1 MRHLYRRIIPTHSRK
16 TLYQIGIQ
24 DTLWQHYWNLTNRNN
39 NVHIPFYQRKRIIKG
54 CDVPNLIHS
63 TFDTFDNERKRYHKH
78 VWYFESD
85 FIQYS
90 KSENQNDIV
99 CLARN
104 WNIEPFK
111 GDSDEYES
119 YYMHIVNCIPA
130 DKSETEIKSW
140 ETMLKTNWMPDEMD
154 FNEIVLNYDGVF
166 CPETKKEKL
175 QKKLGWSSLEI

>member
-1 MRHLYRRIIPTHSRK
+1 M
-16 TLYQIGIQ
+16 
-24 DTLWQHYWNLTNRNN
+24 
-39 NVHIPFYQRKRIIKG
+39 PFYQRKRVIKG
-54 CDVPNLIHS
+54 SDVPNLIHS

-78 VWYFESD
+78 IWYFESD
-85 FIQYS
+85 FIQYY
-90 KSENQNDIV
+90 KSENQNDII

-111 GDSDEYES
+111 GDSDEYGS
-119 YYMHIVNCIPA
+119 YNIHIVNCILA
-130 DKSETEIKSW
+130 DKTESEIKSW